1 MSKIFAIALNT
12 FREALRN
19 KILYSVVLFA
29 VVIVGVSALFGS
41 VTIGSQINVIKD
53 FGLFSLSFF
62 GAIITIISGVSLLN
76 RELKQ
81 KTVYNILSKPV
92 QRWQFI
98 VGKHLGL
105 TLTVGVLITLM
116 GFGLMCFVSLMSGKV
131 DFLILHGVIFAI
143 LEITVVAAVCI
154 FFSSLVVTTTLSG
167 LFTLGTYV
175 TGRSI
180 SYLKYFTTEGENYDP
195 ALAPI
200 VSLLDAILPDLSLF
214 NFSNQLVYG
223 VTPQLSDI
231 GIAAIY
237 SLTYSACALACAAV
251 IFAYRE
257 LT

>member
-1 MSKIFAIALNT
+1 MGKIFAIALNT

-19 KILYSVVLFA
+19 KILYSVILFA
-29 VVIVGVSALFGS
+29 IIIVGISALFGS
-41 VTIGSQINVIKD
+41 VTVGSQVNVVKD

-92 QRWQFI
+92 RRWQFI

-105 TLTVGVLITLM
+105 TLTVSILITLM
-116 GFGLMCFVSLMSGKV
+116 GLGLIGFVSLMHGEL
-131 DFLILHGVIFAI
+131 DLLLLHGVLFAI
-143 LEITVVAAVCI
+143 LEVMVVAAICI
-154 FFSSLVVTTTLSG
+154 FFSSLVVTVTLSG
-167 LFTLGTYV
+167 LFTLGTYL

-180 SYLKYFTTEGENYDP
+180 AYLKYFTTEGENYNP
-195 ALAPI
+195 GLAPI
-200 VSLLDAILPDLSLF
+200 INAMDLVLPDLSLF
-214 NFSNQLVYG
+214 NFANQLVYG
-223 VTPQLSDI
+223 VAPTI
-231 GIAAIY
+231 GQISYAAVYAI
-237 SLTYSACALACAAV
+237 TYSACVLALAAV

>member
-19 KILYSVVLFA
+19 KILYSVLLFA
-29 VVIVGVSALFGS
+29 IVIVGVSALFGS

-62 GAIITIISGVSLLN
+62 GAVITIISGVSLLN

-92 QRWQFI
+92 KRWQFI

-105 TLTVGVLITLM
+105 TLTVSVLVTIM
-116 GFGLMCFVSLMSGKV
+116 GMGLMCFVSIMSGEL
-131 DFLILHGVIFAI
+131 DLLILHGIIFAI
-143 LEITVVAAVCI
+143 MEVTVVAAVCI

-180 SYLKYFTTEGENYDP
+180 AYLKYFTTEGDNYDP
-195 ALAPI
+195 ALAPV
-200 VSLLDAILPDLSLF
+200 VSALDMVLPDLSLF
-214 NFSNQLVYG
+214 NFANQLVYG
-223 VTPQLSDI
+223 VTPQLADI
-231 GIAAIY
+231 GVAAVY
-237 SLTYSACALACAAV
+237 ALTYSACALTLAAL